1 MFSELWFS
9 GLLALAG
16 GVGFQDYLLGALQWI
31 DGLGWAGLLTF
42 VGLYALATVAF
53 VPGSALTLGAGAV
66 FGVLKGTLAVLV
78 GATLG
83 AILAF
88 WVGRYVARDWVQRRL
103 AGRAAFT
110 AIDRA
115 VAKAGFT
122 VVPLTRLSPVF
133 PFNLV
138 NYAFGL
144 TGVSLQDYALGS
156 VGMVPGTLLYVYVG
170 SLVGDLAYLG
180 TAQAPVNPGLQWTV
194 RLIGLGATLAVTL
207 SITRMARQALAQAT
221 AAANTPSNGDGTSM
235 D

>member
-1 MFSELWFS
+1 MFSGLWFS
-9 GLLALAG
+9 GLLVLG
-16 GVGFQDYLLGALQWI
+16 SVGFQDYLLGALQWI

-88 WVGRYVARDWVQRRL
+88 GVGRYVARDWVQRRL
-103 AGRAAFT
+103 EGREAFT

-122 VVPLTRLSPVF
+122 VVLLTRLSPVF
-133 PFNLV
+133 PFNLL

-144 TGVSLQDYALGS
+144 TGVSLRDYALGS

-180 TAQAPVNPGLQWTV
+180 TAQAPVNSGLQWTV

-207 SITRMARQALAQAT
+207 SITRMARQALAQA
-221 AAANTPSNGDGTSM
+221 AAVANTPSNGDGTSM

>member
-1 MFSELWFS
+1 LVLGS
-9 GLLALAG
+9 
-16 GVGFQDYLLGALQWI
+16 VGFQDYLLGALQWI

-88 WVGRYVARDWVQRRL
+88 GVGRYVARDWVQRRL
-103 AGRAAFT
+103 EGREAFT

-122 VVPLTRLSPVF
+122 VVLLTRLSPVF
-133 PFNLV
+133 PFNLL

-144 TGVSLQDYALGS
+144 TGVSLRDYALGS

-180 TAQAPVNPGLQWTV
+180 TAQAPVNSGLQWTV

-207 SITRMARQALAQAT
+207 SITRMARQALAQA
-221 AAANTPSNGDGTSM
+221 AAVANTPSNGDGTSM